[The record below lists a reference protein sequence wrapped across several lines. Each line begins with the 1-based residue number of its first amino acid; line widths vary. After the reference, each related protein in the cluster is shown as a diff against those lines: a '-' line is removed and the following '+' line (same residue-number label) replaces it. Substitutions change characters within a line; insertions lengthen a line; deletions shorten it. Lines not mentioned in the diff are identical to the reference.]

1 MKSFSTK
8 NSNSFFRGGK
18 KPAKKKNS
26 TATSRQ
32 KNSVEVKVP
41 PVIIDHKALK

>member
-18 KPAKKKNS
+18 KPSKKKS
-26 TATSRQ
+26 
-32 KNSVEVKVP
+32 SVSVSKKHNNGEVKVP